1 VTFARLLAFL
11 RPYKVSLVVSTL
23 LAIASQGAQIAVVW
37 VTAHVIDDAVIP
49 RDAGKLWIFVWAIIG
64 LGVLRA
70 AFMGARRLISG
81 KQALAV
87 EMNMRQGLY
96 RHLVRLSFGF
106 YDRHQTGQLM
116 SRATVDL
123 QGVRFFLGYGLIFFF
138 QNVLTV
144 LSVTVVL
151 FFFEWKLALIVLA
164 ITPVLVVLAYRYSH
178 VAHPTLRDVQQKLAD
193 VATVAEENIVGVH
206 VVKSFAQEPQEQQKF
221 VGRSEAV
228 FQQTL
233 RANRQRALYVPF
245 ISWVPMLAQAAVLLV
260 GARMVTRGELTV
272 GGFIAFNLYLGML
285 IMPLRSL
292 GMWIGQAQRA
302 TASGERI
309 FQVMDEPEEIADR
322 PDAIELPE
330 GGGHLRFEGVGFEY
344 MAGRPVLQDIDLELA
359 PGTTIALI
367 GHTGSGKTTLTSLV
381 PRFYDVTSGRV
392 TLDGADVRDVKLNSL
407 RHAIGVISQDPFL
420 FSATV
425 RENIMFGAPDLD
437 DADVEHIAR
446 LAQAHEFVD
455 QLPDGYDTVIGERG
469 ITLSG
474 GQRQRLAI
482 ARALAVDPRVL
493 ILDDATASVDA
504 STEARIRIGLREAM
518 RNRTTLIIAH
528 RLSTIALADE
538 IVVLDD
544 GRIAAQGTHAELLAT
559 SQVYRDI
566 YEHGLLERQFADAV
580 EARAETDALE
590 AAS

>member
-1 VTFARLLAFL
+1 MTFARLLGFL
-11 RPYKVSLVVSTL
+11 CPYKVSLVVSTL

-87 EMNMRQGLY
+87 EMDMRQGLY

-151 FFFEWKLALIVLA
+151 FFFEWKLALIALA
-164 ITPVLVVLAYRYSH
+164 VTPVLVVLAYRYSH

-221 VGRSEAV
+221 VDRSEAV
-228 FQQTL
+228 FQQTV

-245 ISWVPMLAQAAVLLV
+245 ISWVPMLAQAAVLLE

-330 GGGHLRFEGVGFEY
+330 GGGHLHFEGVGFEY
-344 MAGRPVLQDIDLELA
+344 MDGRPVLQDIDLELA
-359 PGTTIALI
+359 PGKTIALI

-381 PRFYDVTSGRV
+381 PRFYDVTTGRV

-407 RHAIGVISQDPFL
+407 RNAIGVISQDPFL

-425 RENIMFGAPDLD
+425 SENIMFGAPDLD
-437 DADVEHIAR
+437 DAEVERIAR
-446 LAQAHEFVD
+446 LAQAHEFVN

-504 STEARIRIGLREAM
+504 STEARIRVGLREAM

-544 GRIAAQGTHAELLAT
+544 GRIAAQGTHDELLAT